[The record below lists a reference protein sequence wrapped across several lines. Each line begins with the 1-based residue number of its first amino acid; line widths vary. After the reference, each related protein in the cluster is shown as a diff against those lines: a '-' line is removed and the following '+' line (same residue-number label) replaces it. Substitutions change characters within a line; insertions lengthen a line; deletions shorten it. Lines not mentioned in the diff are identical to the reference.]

1 MKEGLKLLKKQQRLL
16 KKKNSTKNEEMLSR
30 LEFTPARTERHV
42 QAEFT
47 VCYQRFL
54 ILF

>member
-30 LEFTPARTERHV
+30 LEFT
-42 QAEFT
+42 